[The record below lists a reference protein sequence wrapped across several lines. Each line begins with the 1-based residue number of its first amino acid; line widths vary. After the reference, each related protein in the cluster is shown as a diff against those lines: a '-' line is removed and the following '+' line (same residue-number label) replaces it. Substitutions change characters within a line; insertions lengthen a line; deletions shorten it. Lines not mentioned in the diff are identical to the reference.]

1 MRGIKFMNKNNI
13 LESLII
19 TLATGL
25 SMVTMAICTISGC
38 TTTQNPQTI
47 DASPEVSKDLSYFTD
62 LTPDTNEDVRNTD
75 VAYTFQVYMLDDTG
89 SATDIIMLKPEVK
102 ETK

>member
-1 MRGIKFMNKNNI
+1 MNKNNI

-19 TLATGL
+19 IVATVT
-25 SMVTMAICTISGC
+25 SVVTMAVCTISGC

-47 DASPEVSKDLSYFTD
+47 DSAPEVSKDLSYFTD
-62 LTPDTNEDVRNTD
+62 LGPDSGDEVRNSD
-75 VAYTFQVYMLDDTG
+75 VAYTFQVFMLDDAGT
-89 SATDIIMLKPEVK
+89 ATDIIMLKPDVK